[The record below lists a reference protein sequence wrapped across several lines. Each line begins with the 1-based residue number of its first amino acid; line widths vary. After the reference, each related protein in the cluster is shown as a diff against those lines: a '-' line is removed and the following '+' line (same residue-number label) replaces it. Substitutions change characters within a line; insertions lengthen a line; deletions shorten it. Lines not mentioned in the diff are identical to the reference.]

1 LKKDIK
7 TTESNKNFKIEH
19 KQQNLKQRRF
29 SMKSSIKG
37 LVVILVIV
45 MSFVA
50 VQSVCAET
58 VTGTIDEISTQPNKI
73 VVNGTEISG
82 VRYNYLCNQYNICLE
97 LGDTVSIEYYEYECS
112 NGTVMLKACK
122 ITVNEAT
129 IALRDC
135 Q

>member
-1 LKKDIK
+1 
-7 TTESNKNFKIEH
+7 
-19 KQQNLKQRRF
+19 
-29 SMKSSIKG
+29 MKSSIKG

-58 VTGTIDEISTQPNKI
+58 VTGTIDSISTRPPKI
-73 VVNGTEISG
+73 VVGETEVSG
-82 VRYNYLCNQYNICLE
+82 VRYNYLCNQYAICLE
-97 LGDTVSIEYYEYECS
+97 QGDTVSIEYFEYECS
-112 NGTVMLKACK
+112 DGTIILKACK
-122 ITVNEAT
+122 ITVDDAT

>member
-1 LKKDIK
+1 
-7 TTESNKNFKIEH
+7 
-19 KQQNLKQRRF
+19 
-29 SMKSSIKG
+29 MKRSIKG

-58 VTGTIDEISTQPNKI
+58 VEGTIDSISIRPPKI
-73 VVNGTEISG
+73 VVGETEVSG
-82 VRYNYLCNQYNICLE
+82 VRYNYLCNQYGICLE
-97 LGDTVSIEYYEYECS
+97 EGDVVSIDYYDFECS
-112 NGTVMLKACK
+112 DGTILHKACK
-122 ITVNEAT
+122 ITVDEVT

>member
-1 LKKDIK
+1 
-7 TTESNKNFKIEH
+7 
-19 KQQNLKQRRF
+19 
-29 SMKSSIKG
+29 MKRSIKG

-58 VTGTIDEISTQPNKI
+58 VTGTIEKISTRPNK
-73 VVNGTEISG
+73 VVVDGIEFSG
-82 VRYNYLCNQYNICLE
+82 VRYNYLCNQYTICLDV
-97 LGDTVSIEYYEYECS
+97 GDVVSIDYYDYECS
-112 NGTVMLKACK
+112 DGTILHKACK
-122 ITVNEAT
+122 ITVDDVT

>member
-1 LKKDIK
+1 
-7 TTESNKNFKIEH
+7 
-19 KQQNLKQRRF
+19 
-29 SMKSSIKG
+29 MKRSIKG

-73 VVNGTEISG
+73 VVNGIEVSG

-97 LGDTVSIEYYEYECS
+97 LGDTVNIEYYDYECS
-112 NGTVMLKACK
+112 DGTILHKACK
-122 ITVNEAT
+122 ITVDDVT

>member
-1 LKKDIK
+1 
-7 TTESNKNFKIEH
+7 
-19 KQQNLKQRRF
+19 
-29 SMKSSIKG
+29 MKRSIKG

-73 VVNGTEISG
+73 VVDVEGVLTEISG
-82 VRYNYLCNQYNICLE
+82 VRYKYLCNQYTICLDE
-97 LGDTVSIEYYEYECS
+97 GDTVNIEYYDYECS
-112 NGTVMLKACK
+112 DGTILHKACK
-122 ITVNEAT
+122 ITVDDVT